1 MWWTNRCFRALPLH
15 GKIIFISVRTPSAIR
30 TRSGTSADL
39 RAMRECVFEHGADV
53 VVGEAVVD
61 VPPGPPGLYQP
72 GLAEHAELVAHGG
85 LGDVE
90 GFHQRVDADLALAE
104 QAEDAEAGRVGKP
117 LEEADR
123 LGDHLVLWEV
133 PLKRGSGVTR
143 LVNLVFHVQEV
154 VYPSRECR

>member
-1 MWWTNRCFRALPLH
+1 MWGANRCFLALPLH
-15 GKIIFISVRTPSAIR
+15 GKIIFVSVRTPG
-30 TRSGTSADL
+30 GTSADL
-39 RAMRECVFEHGADV
+39 RAMRECVFEHSADV

-61 VPPGPPGLYQP
+61 VAARPLGLYQP

-90 GFHQRVDADLALAE
+90 GFHQRVDTDLALAE
-104 QAEDAEAGRVGKP
+104 QAEDAEAGRVGES

-143 LVNLVFHVQEV
+143 LVSLVFHVQEV
-154 VYPSRECR
+154 VYPSKECR